1 MLYLLKLGVWGR
13 GEEHVT
19 RSVFFKVPEYLFCLT
34 MKNEF
39 ELLLNVKS
47 CITWT
52 KTQLDH
58 FHSMDVQLL
67 QVEKYNFIVL
77 RMKQGKEHE

>member
-1 MLYLLKLGVWGR
+1 
-13 GEEHVT
+13 
-19 RSVFFKVPEYLFCLT
+19 

-52 KTQLDH
+52 KTLLDH